1 MSTKHV
7 KAPPFKPLTIE
18 QENAIDLLILGRSD
32 REVAATVG
40 VDRTTVWSWR
50 AHHPLFGAELNRR
63 RLDLFRAAQHRL
75 LALVAKAIDN
85 VEAAVAAGDVKASV
99 ELLKAVG
106 VYGAPVPVG
115 ETDPEVI
122 LESWVDEAMA
132 REGLEPD
139 ASPLAELLQKPP
151 NPAYVARRV
160 ELRHLLGHP
169 DE

>member
-1 MSTKHV
+1 MTTKHV
-7 KAPPFKPLTIE
+7 KAPPIKPLTIE
-18 QENAIDLLILGRSD
+18 QENAIDLLILGQSD
-32 REVAATVG
+32 RDVAATVG

-63 RLDLFRAAQHRL
+63 RADLFRAAQHRL

-85 VEAAVAAGDVKASV
+85 VAAAVEAGDAKMSI

-106 VYGAPVPVG
+106 VYGAPVPAG
-115 ETDPEVI
+115 EEDPEVI
-122 LESWVDEAMA
+122 LESWVDEALA
-132 REGLEPD
+132 REGLEETV
-139 ASPLAELLQKPP
+139 SPLMELLDQPP

-160 ELRHLLGHP
+160 ELRHRLAHP